1 MIMKNKDEISFL
13 GRGWGFPPTFSKGS
27 RSVGMLQDEED
38 IRSSLEILLSTR
50 IGERIMQP
58 TFGCNLEDLVFENL
72 DTGLKTYI
80 ADLVRT
86 AILYHEPRIEVEN
99 VALEKVTDNEGVILI
114 NIDYRIRSTNS
125 RQNYVYPYYQQEG
138 SNL

>member
-1 MIMKNKDEISFL
+1 MKNPDDISFL
-13 GRGWGFPPTFSKGS
+13 GRGWGFPPTFTKGS
-27 RSVGMLQDEED
+27 RLVEMIQDEED

-58 TFGCNLEDLVFENL
+58 NYGCNLEHLVFENL
-72 DTGLKTYI
+72 DTSLKTYI
-80 ADLVRT
+80 VDLVRT
-86 AILYHEPRIEVEN
+86 AILYFEPRIEVEN
-99 VALEKVTDNEGVILI
+99 ITLESAAEAEGVIMI
-114 NIDYRIRSTNS
+114 SIDYRVRSTNS